1 MSPVDVKSIQSEE
14 PFQAP
19 PRPPKHRVW
28 RGAMVAPFGA
38 NTALVLHKCSLDSG
52 TGEEFLVQALHNE
65 KSVSMPVC
73 VPPSFFCH
81 CTCCITIELNFI
93 RCLRRDNTIELK
105 PCLSDMETL
114 SWKGAWR

>member
-73 VPPSFFCH
+73 VPPSSFFCY
-81 CTCCITIELNFI
+81 CTCCI
-93 RCLRRDNTIELK
+93 TIELK

>member
-38 NTALVLHKCSLDSG
+38 NTALVLHKCSLDG

-73 VPPSFFCH
+73 VPPFVTAPAVSQFNSSLVYQ
-81 CTCCITIELNFI
+81 T
-93 RCLRRDNTIELK
+93 
-105 PCLSDMETL
+105 
-114 SWKGAWR
+114 WKLLVGREHGDDGFPVDVFM